1 MAIARIKI
9 AGFSGNKYQAWKAS
23 IFFGGCCTSSA
34 ISMGHFPQPNQQ
46 RVCWS
51 PDLLLRTAERKLRK
65 LLPKGAKWRWR
76 RPKILPGS
84 SQWFIGLV
92 VKSSKWGYSINNW
105 GRTMVFFSSYDPSS
119 GRIRRIVPQI
129 STSWGDH
136 GMSDENRKRDVYYN
150 GV

>member
-105 GRTMVFFSSYDPSS
+105 GRTMVFFQQLRSVKWEDPEDCTANFNIM
-119 GRIRRIVPQI
+119 GR
-129 STSWGDH
+129 SW
-136 GMSDENRKRDVYYN
+136 DVRWKPETWC
-150 GV
+150 VL